1 MHLVMFLNDKQPRAG
16 VIDGEDIVDINAA
29 DRSLP
34 PTLKGI
40 LEAERALARV
50 KKLLKSK
57 KNRTP
62 LQAARS
68 CCRRSPIPACC
79 SRSE

>member
-1 MHLVMFLNDKQPRAG
+1 MHLVMFRKEKQARAG
-16 VIDGEDIVDINAA
+16 VIDGDDIVDINAA

-40 LEAERALARV
+40 LEANGLSQGQENTQIEEGPHAAA
-50 KKLLKSK
+50 S
-57 KNRTP
+57 
-62 LQAARS
+62 ARS

-79 SRSE
+79 SRWA